1 MEDHRF
7 LLMTG
12 KGRKKKHKNMAGTDR
27 GWLDNSLF
35 ISVCHGGRCS
45 VFYPIGMELLMSE
58 GKCGSKGL
66 GS

>member
-12 KGRKKKHKNMAGTDR
+12 KGRKEEHKNMAGTDR

-35 ISVCHGGRCS
+35 ISVCVTAGDAACFTRLAWNC
-45 VFYPIGMELLMSE
+45 
-58 GKCGSKGL
+58 
-66 GS
+66 